1 MEYLTLPQIK
11 KHLNIDDYYEGD
23 DTYLTSL
30 GDVCEQIAEQHIQ
43 RPLSELSVNGEIPAP
58 IIQAMLLF
66 LGTLY
71 MNRESVSYGQAY
83 QIPAAYTNTYLYL
96 LDPYINYTKSAR

>member
-1 MEYLTLPQIK
+1 MTYLTLPQIK

-30 GDVCEQIAEQHIQ
+30 GDVCEQIVAEHLQ
-43 RPLSELSVNGEIPAP
+43 RPLSELVVNGDLPTP

-71 MNRESVSYGQAY
+71 MSREHVAFGQAY
-83 QIPAAYTNTYLYL
+83 QIPISCSNTFDYL
-96 LDPYINYTKSAR
+96 LHPYINYRNSNR

>member
-1 MEYLTLPQIK
+1 MEYLTLDQIK

-30 GDVCEQIAEQHIQ
+30 GDVAEQIVEQHLE
-43 RPLSELSVNGEIPAP
+43 RSLSELVVNESLPAP

-66 LGTLY
+66 IGTLY
-71 MNRESVSYGQAY
+71 MSREHVAFGQAY

-96 LDPYINYTKSAR
+96 LDPYLSYKNSAR